1 MDKLLFLDFDGVL
14 NAFNYNKELYMQR
27 ARAIKSGV
35 HHTEAP
41 PVHDCF
47 GALFCPDCVEQ
58 LKRIITATGA
68 DIVITSTWR
77 KAGIKEMREM
87 WTARN
92 LPGKIVGITPYLTDG
107 NNQMLG
113 TDMANS
119 RGAEVAHFMALRTE
133 PYCIVDDR
141 TDFLPNQ
148 LKDHFV
154 EVDADKG
161 LTKRD
166 ADKVIEILNRNVADA
181 TPNNK

>member
-41 PVHDCF
+41 PIHDCF

-77 KAGIKEMREM
+77 KAGINH
-87 WTARN
+87 AQVFSIAA
-92 LPGKIVGITPYLTDG
+92 PDIIQHDG
-107 NNQMLG
+107 TIAG
-113 TDMANS
+113 MA
-119 RGAEVAHFMALRTE
+119 T
-133 PYCIVDDR
+133 DR
-141 TDFLPNQ
+141 TQFI
-148 LKDHFV
+148 H
-154 EVDADKG
+154 
-161 LTKRD
+161 
-166 ADKVIEILNRNVADA
+166 
-181 TPNNK
+181 

>member
-1 MDKLLFLDFDGVL
+1 M
-14 NAFNYNKELYMQR
+14 
-27 ARAIKSGV
+27 
-35 HHTEAP
+35 
-41 PVHDCF
+41 
-47 GALFCPDCVEQ
+47 
-58 LKRIITATGA
+58 
-68 DIVITSTWR
+68 
-77 KAGIKEMREM
+77 
-87 WTARN
+87 
-92 LPGKIVGITPYLTDG
+92 GITPYLTDG